1 LLFGKFIELIQTTFT
16 GFLVVFTHVGKGYTG
31 IGWKNHYYYSK
42 VNGKSSI
49 ARHTEMRAV
58 SEGVCKWRDETS
70 TMFLNPS
77 RVAGRGGR
85 ELKIKAGTLESET
98 LCV

>member
-16 GFLVVFTHVGKGYTG
+16 GFLIVFTHVGRGYTG
-31 IGWKNHYYYSK
+31 IGWKNQAQK

-49 ARHTEMRAV
+49 ARHTEMGAV
-58 SEGVCKWRDETS
+58 SVGGCKWRDETNRL
-70 TMFLNPS
+70 FLNSS

-85 ELKIKAGTLESET
+85 KRTQNQSAE
-98 LCV
+98 